1 MPIGTE
7 HDSYTL
13 SPLAQTVWRRLLA
26 PLIPACLLAP
36 LLAASAAA
44 SDLPDLIGFDELETE
59 IGVERLAQE
68 GSEPFR
74 GALDEETTEARF
86 EITLAAPG
94 SLDLMAEAGA
104 DLTIQLFLLDVNGT
118 RRIAADQ
125 SGVSATRSVRADGLA
140 AGTYFAQVGRSSG
153 SGTFE
158 LESHPTLLEEPG
170 DPESHGT
177 RDTARGIEPSSSVRG
192 HLGFG
197 NVEGTNTEDWFVL
210 TTDHPGQLQVNVQG
224 DEGLALQ
231 LYLYHQESGRT
242 VASDASGTA
251 ASRALAAESLA
262 DSTWLVQLRRASGH
276 GGYGLD
282 TVFSPAAEITRPIAS
297 DRRDAAP
304 LVALDTPRVG
314 LLGYGTPT
322 ETDTE
327 DWMRLRTES
336 PGTLEL
342 TVQGDE
348 TLGVRMSTFHI
359 DSTRSIAADTSG
371 AQSARWLRLGGLEPG
386 EWLVQLQR
394 NTGHGA
400 YRFVPRFVPA
410 SASDD
415 HGPNDH
421 RDTAR
426 DIALGAETQGLLG
439 YGIPPNFERDDW
451 FRVTTDTHGALKVSA
466 EAEEELAFRLSV
478 FAAGQTRALAA
489 DTDGA
494 ASTRAA
500 TASALAPGTYLI
512 HLQRTDGY
520 GAYRLLPE
528 LVAASGKSD
537 PEPNDHREL
546 AAPIMPNAEQ
556 SGLLGYGLPWATDNE
571 DWFRLRLDDPGQ
583 LQITVEAEEALT
595 LTMQLF
601 AAGNTR
607 ALAADSD
614 GSASTRAIGP
624 IGAAAGE
631 YLIQL
636 RRSDGHGAYVLT
648 PTFNPQTVP
657 SDPEPND
664 DREMAREIELDEAQ
678 AGLLGY
684 GRNDGGTDSEDW
696 FRVTLPGPGTLTAT
710 AQGEDPL
717 RLQLHLFR
725 AGDRRAIGADAQ
737 GISASRSV
745 NASGL
750 TAGIYLIQV
759 SLSEGAGAYSLTPEF
774 APDPSVR

>member
-1 MPIGTE
+1 MLRTE
-7 HDSYTL
+7 HDSGLTRPV
-13 SPLAQTVWRRLLA
+13 SRSVSQRLLA
-26 PLIPACLLAP
+26 PLVPACLLAP
-36 LLAASAAA
+36 LLAAPVAA
-44 SDLPDLIGFDELETE
+44 SDLPNLIGLDAPDTAAGLE
-59 IGVERLAQE
+59 RQAQE
-68 GSEPFR
+68 ESEQFR
-74 GALDEETTEARF
+74 GALDAETTEARF

-94 SLDLMAEAGA
+94 SLELTAEAGA
-104 DLTIQLFLLDVNGT
+104 DLTIQLFLLDLNGT

-153 SGTFE
+153 SGTFV
-158 LESHPTLLEEPG
+158 LQSQPALLEEPG
-170 DPESHGT
+170 DPEPHGT

-210 TTDHPGQLQVNVQG
+210 TTDNPGQLQVNVQG

-242 VASDASGTA
+242 VASDTSGTA
-251 ASRALAAESLA
+251 ASRAITAEALA
-262 DSTWLVQLRRASGH
+262 DSTWLLQLRRRSGH
-276 GGYGLD
+276 GGYRLD
-282 TVFSPAAEITRPIAS
+282 TAFAPAAEITPPVAS
-297 DRRDAAP
+297 DRRDEAP
-304 LVALDTPRVG
+304 LAALDTPRVG

-322 ETDTE
+322 ATDTE
-327 DWMRLRTES
+327 DWVRLRTES

-348 TLGVRMSTFHI
+348 TLGVRMSAFHI
-359 DSTRSIAADTSG
+359 DSTRSIAADRSG
-371 AQSARWLRLGGLEPG
+371 TQSARSLRLGGLEPG
-386 EWLVQLQR
+386 EWLVQLHR

-400 YRFVPRFVPA
+400 YRFLPTFVPA
-410 SASDD
+410 SVSDD

-426 DIALGAETQGLLG
+426 DIALGAETRGLLG

-451 FRVTTDTHGALKVSA
+451 FRVTTDTHGALKVNA
-466 EAEEELAFRLSV
+466 KAEEELAFRLSV

-512 HLQRTDGY
+512 HLQRTGGF

-528 LVAASGKSD
+528 LVAASGTSD

-583 LQITVEAEEALT
+583 LRLAVEAEEALT

-614 GSASTRAIGP
+614 GAAPTRAIGP

-664 DREMAREIELDEAQ
+664 NREMARAIELDEAQ

-684 GRNDGGTDSEDW
+684 GRRDGGTDSEDW
-696 FRVTLPGPGTLTAT
+696 FRVTLPKPGTLTVN
-710 AQGEDPL
+710 AQGEEAL

-759 SLSEGAGAYSLTPEF
+759 SLSEGAGSYSLTPEF
-774 APDPSVR
+774 APAPSVR